1 MPQSIKSFARKT
13 IVKVL
18 QKLTLNRLAHK
29 IYYRHIHGFK
39 SASSGMENA
48 LDQVFDKAIDLGLD
62 KQGDYCEFGIFK
74 GYAFWY
80 AQHVAVKKGFD
91 KMHFYGFD
99 SFEGLPE
106 IETED
111 KTSNDVFYQGQYACS
126 YDNVHKNI
134 DTKGVDWDKTTLVK
148 GYFGDTLNQNNKQ
161 LIDLDKISIALIDC
175 DLYSSTREV
184 LNYIQTRLMETTI
197 LIFDDWDCFD
207 KDDDRGQRRAF
218 REFLAQ
224 QGHFEAKEFMSYG
237 VYGQSFI
244 ITRAH

>member
-1 MPQSIKSFARKT
+1 MSSSIKSSIRKT
-13 IVKVL
+13 IVKIL
-18 QKLTLNRLAHK
+18 QKLKLNRFAHK
-29 IYYRHIHGFK
+29 IYYRHIHGFV

-48 LDQVFDKAIDLGLD
+48 LEQVFDKAIELGLD
-62 KQGDYCEFGIFK
+62 QQGDYCEFGIFK

-80 AQHVAVKKGFD
+80 AQQVAVKKGFD

-111 KTSNDVFYQGQYACS
+111 KTSGDVFYQGQYACS
-126 YDNVHKNI
+126 YDEVVKNL
-134 DTKGVDWDKTTLVK
+134 DSKGVDWNKTTLVK
-148 GYFGDTLNQNNKQ
+148 GYFGDTLTQDNSQ
-161 LIDLDKISIALIDC
+161 LNDLEKISVALIDC

-184 LNYIQTRLMETTI
+184 LEYIQPRLIKTAV

-224 QGHFEAKEFMSYG
+224 QDHFKAKKFISYG
-237 VYGQSFI
+237 NYGQSFI
-244 ITRAH
+244 VTNAL